1 MVYKCWPFQLLPLS
15 SQLTGTA
22 GEPIQLPAPGLAAF
36 LRAWTLGLGD
46 LGYSPGFLICS
57 CVTLRKQFTLVSV
70 FLSVKWRSGLPR
82 WLRICLPSRTLGF
95 KYWVRKILRGRKWQH
110 TPVFFPGN
118 YHGQRRWAGHTSLGL
133 RRVRCDLVTNNSN
146 KKMITRV
153 VLPPIW
159 AALRTHEDEKMSSN
173 LGNSMKLSHAVWGH
187 PRWTGHGAEV

>member
-110 TPVFFPGN
+110 TPVFLPGKS
-118 YHGQRRWAGHTSLGL
+118 YGQRSLAGYSQVKVTQLCL
-133 RRVRCDLVTNNSN
+133 TLCDTMDCIDHGIL
-146 KKMITRV
+146 KPRI
-153 VLPPIW
+153 LELIPIP
-159 AALRTHEDEKMSSN
+159 SSR
-173 LGNSMKLSHAVWGH
+173 GSSQ
-187 PRWTGHGAEV
+187 PRY

>member
-57 CVTLRKQFTLVSV
+57 CVTLRKQFTLVLV

-82 WLRICLPSRTLGF
+82 WLRNLPAKQETWAQVLGQE
-95 KYWVRKILRGRKWQH
+95 VPQARKWQH
-110 TPVFFPGN
+110 APVFLPGKS
-118 YHGQRRWAGHTSLGL
+118 HGQGRWVGHTS
-133 RRVRCDLVTNNSN
+133 
-146 KKMITRV
+146 
-153 VLPPIW
+153 
-159 AALRTHEDEKMSSN
+159 
-173 LGNSMKLSHAVWGH
+173 WGCK
-187 PRWTGHGAEV
+187 E